1 MTVSAEAV
9 IWGYRFFLGRDPES
23 PDVVEVH
30 RDSKDALHLAQKL
43 VASAEFRAKQSSLI
57 VPGTSVAP
65 QFCEQL
71 IETKATEEQIAG
83 CLAKIKAA
91 WSHLG
96 TVAPHFSVLTS
107 DRYRPANIAQS
118 IETFWRSG
126 DAEAEQFLR
135 TLARYGLAAPASGT
149 CVEFGCGV
157 GRVTMG
163 LARHFA
169 HVDAYD
175 ISAAHLELARGRA
188 REVVADN
195 ITFHECSANLLGALA
210 PCDAFYSR
218 LVFQHN
224 PPPVIVRLICNA
236 LRALRPG
243 GIAVFQIP
251 AHITGYSFELRK
263 WLQTEHA
270 LDMHMHCIP
279 QRDVFESIASM
290 GCELL
295 EVREDNSAGAPD
307 RIVSNVFVV
316 RRVRRGTR
324 NTAPAGQRQAPARKA
339 VRRRARAGHRPQ

>member
-1 MTVSAEAV
+1 MSVSAEAV

-23 PDVVEVH
+23 AQVVEMH
-30 RDSKDALHLAQKL
+30 RDSKDELHLAQKL
-43 VASAEFRAKQSSLI
+43 VASAEFRAKKSSLS
-57 VPGTSVAP
+57 VPATSIAP

-71 IETKATEEQIAG
+71 IETKATDGQIAE

-96 TVAPHFSVLTS
+96 NVAPHFSVLTS

-126 DAEAEQFLR
+126 DAEAEQFMS
-135 TLARYGLAAPASGT
+135 TLARYGLTAPAPGI

-157 GRVTMG
+157 GRVTVG

-188 REVVADN
+188 REVDASN
-195 ITFHECSANLLGALA
+195 ITFHECSANLLVALA

-224 PPPVIVRLICNA
+224 PPPVILRLIRNT
-236 LRALRPG
+236 LHALRPG
-243 GIAVFQIP
+243 GIAVFQVP

-270 LDMHMHCIP
+270 LDMYMHCIP
-279 QRDVFESIASM
+279 QREVFETIASM

-295 EVREDNSAGAPD
+295 EVREDNSAGAPEK
-307 RIVSNVFVV
+307 IVSNVFVV
-316 RRVRRGTR
+316 RRLRRSTR
-324 NTAPAGQRQAPARKA
+324 STGPAGQR
-339 VRRRARAGHRPQ
+339 RPRPL